1 VEHPTAER
9 PRRLHLDLLCLRH
22 RRDGIPTPLVTY
34 HYSGLVVESSRSEV
48 CQRRLLSADISNS
61 VCADN
66 GSGRCCGG
74 RVVHVGLARWRVG
87 RGPWL
92 VLGRGS
98 VARREGVDHIRSR
111 QRAQYYLFSVVEVG
125 WVIRVRH
132 RYGEKRR
139 CLVRV
144 GGVGVRPLEGS
155 GGK

>member
-1 VEHPTAER
+1 MWG
-9 PRRLHLDLLCLRH
+9 LH
-22 RRDGIPTPLVTY
+22 DGELVADRGWF
-34 HYSGLVVESSRSEV
+34 SVV
-48 CQRRLLSADISNS
+48 
-61 VCADN
+61 
-66 GSGRCCGG
+66 
-74 RVVHVGLARWRVG
+74 
-87 RGPWL
+87 GP
-92 VLGRGS
+92 
-98 VARREGVDHIRSR
+98 VACREDVDHIRSR